1 MLPLY
6 IGFGLIVFLIIL
18 KNKGE
23 RSTSLNI
30 RKKQTSSWTS
40 KNTLSTLI
48 EKNLEGKVK
57 VTKKM
62 DIEDLCYRAGYI
74 MDYYVFLTYRIV
86 AAILF
91 GIATQM
97 IVKNIFLS
105 IALFFVGFFT
115 PLEYMKFFANRRSKN
130 LNTQIGVAM
139 KMITKRYENT
149 SDMKEAIEK
158 TAKDMYGDEPIYTE
172 LTRLLDDIN
181 MGVSIEEAMNTSS
194 RRMGNKFFE
203 RFTAFYGV
211 SSDAGTK
218 ETKSELLNQAIAQY
232 EENETIKRKLVK
244 ALREPV
250 ATAYIMIAAVPFSVL
265 AGSGS
270 VENYKQVMTQT
281 LPGKIM
287 TAFIV
292 VSLAFSI
299 WFVNTK
305 LQAPI
310 EVVKKKKKKKV

>member
-1 MLPLY
+1 MLSLY
-6 IGFGLIVFLIIL
+6 IGFGIIVFLIIL

-23 RSTSLNI
+23 RNTSLSM
-30 RKKQTSSWTS
+30 RKNQTSAWTS

-57 VTKKM
+57 ITKKM
-62 DIEDLCYRAGYI
+62 DVEDLCYRAGYI
-74 MDYYVFLTYRIV
+74 IDYYVFLTYRIV
-86 AAILF
+86 SVALF
-91 GIATQM
+91 GIGAQM
-97 IVKNIFLS
+97 ITKNIFLS
-105 IALFFVGFFT
+105 GACGFLGYFA
-115 PLEYMKFFANRRSKN
+115 PLEYMKFFANRRAKD

-139 KMITKRYENT
+139 RMITKRYENT
-149 SDMKEAIEK
+149 SDMKDAIER

-172 LTRLLDDIN
+172 LVRLLDDIN
-181 MGVSIEEAMNTSS
+181 MGVPIEEAMNTSS

-218 ETKSELLNQAIAQY
+218 ETKTELLNQAIAQY
-232 EENETIKRKLVK
+232 EENETIKRKLTK

-250 ATAYIMIAAVPFSVL
+250 ATAYIMIIAVPLAVL

-270 VENYKQVMTQT
+270 VDNYKEVMTQT
-281 LPGKIM
+281 VAGKVM

-292 VSLAFSI
+292 ISVAFSI

-310 EVVKKKKKKKV
+310 EVVKKKKKKK